1 MALSDFS
8 ITPSRDLA
16 VDFTY
21 PYYVDYVNFIVKAP
35 SEKPRYIA
43 IIRPFTLEVWIAI
56 LVSVI
61 VTAVI
66 LSLLTKMSFVPQSEN
81 WTVSQTIWYFFGAL
95 TQQGGAEHIPQKG
108 TVRMVVSAFWAFAI
122 IIMAGFSGTL
132 TSFINV
138 PGFNKAVDN
147 IPDLVQKI
155 QVGEYKAGTV
165 EGSSILK
172 ILSDATQGYL
182 FNIGQAMK
190 ADPKNSVVRSIQQG
204 VNETIYRNYALVFT
218 KAPME
223 AEVAALGISRFR
235 FSTDQF
241 FSAYYAIAIPT
252 GSPMK
257 ELLDVFV
264 FKCMEAGLVEFWKKQ
279 ILDKNTI
286 KSFFSNKEA
295 TLPADTKV
303 PASVSVTDMQGAFI
317 ILGAG
322 YILGIFCFFLEVIID
337 SILNKKHVAKTKETN
352 NFQW

>member
-1 MALSDFS
+1 
-8 ITPSRDLA
+8 
-16 VDFTY
+16 
-21 PYYVDYVNFIVKAP
+21 
-35 SEKPRYIA
+35 
-43 IIRPFTLEVWIAI
+43 
-56 LVSVI
+56 
-61 VTAVI
+61 
-66 LSLLTKMSFVPQSEN
+66 MSFVPQSEN

-264 FKCMEAGLVEFWKKQ
+264 FKCMEAGLVEFWKNRFW
-279 ILDKNTI
+279 IKNTI

-303 PASVSVTDMQGAFI
+303 PAPVSVTDMQGAFI

-322 YILGIFCFFLEVIID
+322 YNKIQWLNVHSLLCVMDAINGFYLGTQDKHVVFEEAINKDVQHLCSVYRLEKVEVIIIKVEEID
-337 SILNKKHVAKTKETN
+337 KDKCKLWKTAAGFQDELKLLYLRDTPVN
-352 NFQW
+352 NDFQGVRRAL